1 MSSKLENDPGV
12 TAPGVDY
19 VSSLYGGFWD
29 FDVKDFC
36 YMTNPYFPPEELLI
50 DMKTRLLELV
60 KSYPSTNWYISS
72 LLSVSLG
79 LTNEELIVANGAS
92 ELISTI
98 TSRLV
103 NNLAVPVPTF
113 NEYINRAEI
122 MGKHVSPYALS
133 GDFELDPEEFVR
145 HVTLTTANGALL
157 IQPNN
162 PTGTYVSKENM
173 RYLLESLRSLD
184 VVMVDE
190 SFIEFVHSEDNPST
204 LDLIFEYPNLI
215 ILKSLSKNYGIPGL
229 RLGYAVSGNKPVV
242 ADLRRDL
249 PIWNIN
255 SLAQFFLEE
264 MPGYQEQFDRSCE
277 LVRNA
282 TQRLYAGL
290 QGVPYLNPYPTQGNF
305 VLCRILYGFTG
316 SELTEHLFNEYRIL
330 VNNCGG
336 KQGLDEYFVRIACRT
351 EEENAGLLNA
361 LRDLE
366 RHCEVD
372 EVHANTHS
380 GGGDS

>member
-1 MSSKLENDPGV
+1 LSPKLENDSGITSPGV
-12 TAPGVDY
+12 EY

-36 YMTNPYFPPEELLI
+36 YMTNPYFPPEEFLT
-50 DMKTRLLELV
+50 DMKERLLELV
-60 KSYPSTNWYISS
+60 KAYPSTNWYVSS
-72 LLSVSLG
+72 LLSESLG

-98 TSRLV
+98 TSRFV

-113 NEYINRAEI
+113 NEYINRAEN
-122 MGKHVSPYALS
+122 MGKRVSPYVLS
-133 GDFELDPEEFVR
+133 GDFELDPEEFVQ
-145 HVTLTTANGALL
+145 HVTSTKANSALL

-173 RYLLESLRSLD
+173 RYLLESLKDLD

-190 SFIEFVHSEDNPST
+190 SFIEFVHSEQNPST

-215 ILKSLSKNYGIPGL
+215 ILKSLSKNYGVPGL
-229 RLGYAVSGNKPVV
+229 RLGYAVSGNKSTV

-255 SLAQFFLEE
+255 SLAQFFLGE

-282 TQRLYAGL
+282 TQRLYTGL
-290 QGVPYLNPYPTQGNF
+290 QSVPYLNPYPTQGNF
-305 VLCRILYGFTG
+305 VLCRILYGFNG
-316 SELTEHLFNEYRIL
+316 AQLTEHLFNEHRIL

-336 KQGLDEYFVRIACRT
+336 KEGLDEYFVRIACRT
-351 EEENAGLLNA
+351 EEENAVLLRA

-366 RHCEVD
+366 RYCEVD
-372 EVHANTHS
+372 EVHADTHV